1 VTSWILNDESLNSQ
15 QHREYFKIFLSK
27 MEMSLFN
34 VNDGYAEAIVRG
46 YRSAFLTQED
56 YRRLS
61 AADNLEGAF
70 SPLVSDIFYR
80 YPNGA
85 R

>member
-1 VTSWILNDESLNSQ
+1 
-15 QHREYFKIFLSK
+15 
-27 MEMSLFN
+27 MSLFN

-46 YRSAFLTQED
+46 YRSAFLSQED
-56 YRRLS
+56 YRRLC

-70 SPLVSDIFYR
+70 SRKVRNIFYR

>member
-1 VTSWILNDESLNSQ
+1 
-15 QHREYFKIFLSK
+15 
-27 MEMSLFN
+27 MSLFN

-46 YRSAFLTQED
+46 YRSAFLSQED

-70 SPLVSDIFYR
+70 SRLVSDIFYR